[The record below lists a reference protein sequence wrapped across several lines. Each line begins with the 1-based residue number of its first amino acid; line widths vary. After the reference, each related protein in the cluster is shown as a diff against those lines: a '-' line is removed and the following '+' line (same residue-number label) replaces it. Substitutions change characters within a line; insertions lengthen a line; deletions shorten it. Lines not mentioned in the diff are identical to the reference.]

1 MQYLSFSDFL
11 HLEGPSDLPTVLLQ
25 MTLFQTFFLWQSNL
39 TLSVY
44 ECIKIVYPFICGC
57 TSWLLLCL
65 HPLSYFKQ
73 VSKKDL
79 IFLAYTKIKN
89 YFCSHLLT
97 YFCRLTLL

>member
-65 HPLSYFKQ
+65 HPVNSAALNIGVHVSFSSY
-73 VSKKDL
+73 SSL
-79 IFLAYTKIKN
+79 
-89 YFCSHLLT
+89 
-97 YFCRLTLL
+97 